1 MSLLTGKIAL
11 VTGAGSG
18 IGAASARLM
27 AAEGAAV
34 VVSDIQLE
42 SAEIVAAEIVD
53 AGGQARAY
61 RLDVADEAQIVACVA
76 AAREW
81 YGPIS
86 VLHNNAA
93 ATALSGGGQDALVDS
108 MSQDLWDQ
116 TMAVNLRGPM
126 LCAKHVLPAMV
137 AAGSGAIVNT
147 SSGAGSAAEHTRPA
161 YGVSK
166 AGVDALTRNIA
177 SAYGPRGIRCNGVA
191 PSLTLTATVAG
202 PGRGLE
208 KMRAIFAK
216 HTPSALGTPEEV
228 AQVVVFLASDQA
240 RYVNGVTVAV
250 DGGLS
255 ARQPYT
261 ADFLTP
267 KDYL

>member
-1 MSLLTGKIAL
+1 MSLLTGKVAL

-18 IGAASARLM
+18 IGAACARLM

-34 VVSDIQLE
+34 VVSDIRLE
-42 SAEIVAAEIVD
+42 SAEAVADEIAR
-53 AGGQARAY
+53 AGGEARAH
-61 RLDVADEAQIVACVA
+61 RLDVSDEAQIAACVA
-76 AAREW
+76 SARQW
-81 YGPIS
+81 FGPIS

-93 ATALSGGGQDALVDS
+93 ATELSGGGDDAMVDA
-108 MSQDLWDQ
+108 MSQELWDQ

-126 LCAKHVLPAMV
+126 LCAKHVLPGMV

-191 PSLTLTATVAG
+191 PALTLTATVAG

-216 HTPSALGTPEEV
+216 HTPSPLGTPEEV

-261 ADFLTP
+261 ADFLKP
-267 KDYL
+267 LD